1 LVLLIRDYSRA
12 RIIFGLRH
20 SKELKMQRLCSLIG
34 GFMLAACAFAG
45 PMPPVNA
52 DSALYI
58 VKVEPGIS
66 YDDVVTS
73 LKVAAEGK
81 NFVSPAVFPIGDHI
95 RQRGQE
101 LQGILEV
108 RTYCSLGIGA
118 EVLRDYPEFAAFAPC
133 RIAIYEKQGA
143 LYMAL
148 DRPTYALRHLGEV
161 NQKARDAAREI
172 EETLIW
178 MMDKARKGEI

>member
-1 LVLLIRDYSRA
+1 MRICLI
-12 RIIFGLRH
+12 
-20 SKELKMQRLCSLIG
+20 KELKMRLWALLLGLCW
-34 GFMLAACAFAG
+34 ACAAWAE
-45 PMPPVNA
+45 PLPPVNPE
-52 DSALYI
+52 SALYI
-58 VKVEPGIS
+58 VKVEPGVT

-81 NFVSPAVFPIGDHI
+81 NFVSPAVFPIGEHI

-101 LQGILEV
+101 VQGVLEV
-108 RTYCSLGIGA
+108 RTYCSLSIGA

-133 RIAIYEKQGA
+133 RIAIYEKKGL

-161 NQKARDAAREI
+161 PQHVRDAAQEI
-172 EETLIW
+172 ENTLIW
-178 MMDKARKGEI
+178 MMDKARTGDI

>member
-1 LVLLIRDYSRA
+1 
-12 RIIFGLRH
+12 
-20 SKELKMQRLCSLIG
+20 MQRLCTFIAGVFLVS
-34 GFMLAACAFAG
+34 CAVAG
-45 PMPPVNA
+45 PMPPVNP

-58 VKVEPGIS
+58 VKVEHGVT

-81 NFVSPAVFPIGDHI
+81 NFVSPAVFPIGEHI

-108 RTYCSLGIGA
+108 RTYCSLSIGA

-161 NQKARDAAREI
+161 NQQARDAAKEI
-172 EETLIW
+172 EDTLIW
-178 MMDKARKGEI
+178 MMDMARKGDI

>member
-1 LVLLIRDYSRA
+1 MRHWSVFVVMLL
-12 RIIFGLRH
+12 
-20 SKELKMQRLCSLIG
+20 
-34 GFMLAACAFAG
+34 LATNLSAA
-45 PMPPVNA
+45 PLPPINP

-58 VKVEPGIS
+58 VPVEPGVT

-73 LKVAAEGK
+73 LQVAAEGK
-81 NFVSPAVFPIGDHI
+81 NFVSPATFPIGKHI
-95 RQRGQE
+95 RERGIP
-101 LQGILEV
+101 LQGVLEV

-118 EVLRDYPEFAAFAPC
+118 EVLQDYPEFAAFAPC

-148 DRPTYALRHLGEV
+148 DRPTYALRYLGEV
-161 NQKARDAAREI
+161 NERARAAAQKI
-172 EETLIW
+172 EDTLIW

>member
-1 LVLLIRDYSRA
+1 
-12 RIIFGLRH
+12 
-20 SKELKMQRLCSLIG
+20 MQR
-34 GFMLAACAFAG
+34 ACAFVLGFCVVACAAAA
-45 PMPPVNA
+45 PMPPVNP

-58 VKVEPGIS
+58 VKVEPGVT

-81 NFVSPAVFPIGDHI
+81 NFVSPAVFPIGEHI
-95 RQRGQE
+95 KQRGQE
-101 LQGILEV
+101 VQGVLEV
-108 RTYCSLGIGA
+108 RTYCSLSIGA

-133 RIAIYEKQGA
+133 RIAIYEKKGA

-161 NQKARDAAREI
+161 PQHVRDAAKEI
-172 EETLIW
+172 EDTLIW
-178 MMDKARKGEI
+178 MMDKARLGDI

>member
-1 LVLLIRDYSRA
+1 MR
-12 RIIFGLRH
+12 
-20 SKELKMQRLCSLIG
+20 RLCAWAG
-34 GFMLAACAFAG
+34 GMLLACSAMAG
-45 PMPPVNA
+45 PMPPVNP

-58 VKVEPGIS
+58 VKVEPGVT

-81 NFVSPAVFPIGDHI
+81 NFVSPAVFPIGEHI

-101 LQGILEV
+101 VPGVLEV

-133 RIAIYEKQGA
+133 RIAIYEKQGV

-161 NQKARDAAREI
+161 NQRARDAAQQI
-172 EETLIW
+172 EDTLLW
-178 MMDKARKGEI
+178 MMDKARSGEI

>member
-1 LVLLIRDYSRA
+1 
-12 RIIFGLRH
+12 
-20 SKELKMQRLCSLIG
+20 MQRLCSFIAGLL
-34 GFMLAACAFAG
+34 MVSCAAAG
-45 PMPPVNA
+45 PMPPVNP

-58 VKVEPGIS
+58 VKVEPGVT
-66 YDDVVTS
+66 YGDVVTS

-81 NFVSPAVFPIGDHI
+81 NFVSPAVFPIGEHI

-101 LQGILEV
+101 LQGVLEV
-108 RTYCSLGIGA
+108 RTYCSLSIGA

-161 NQKARDAAREI
+161 NQQARDAAKEI
-172 EETLIW
+172 EDTLIW
-178 MMDKARKGEI
+178 MMDKARKGDI